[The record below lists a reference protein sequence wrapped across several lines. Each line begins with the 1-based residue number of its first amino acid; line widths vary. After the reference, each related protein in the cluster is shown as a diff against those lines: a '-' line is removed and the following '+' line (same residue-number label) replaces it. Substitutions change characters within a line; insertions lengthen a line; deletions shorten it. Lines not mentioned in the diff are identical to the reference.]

1 MPTPSP
7 VAADSTGLAD
17 SSWISRVRDALRDYP
32 KYTTDAWT
40 SDGSNGVVAYTG
52 APLTV
57 SKPPINSGSLLVRD
71 NTAGQNYTV
80 RTSGVPGATEVLVN
94 YDTGEI
100 QWLAAPAVS
109 HAIQISYQAVR
120 WTDDSITAALYAGL
134 RAMFP
139 RVGKTYTD
147 TSIPIRVNVWDYTL
161 PVWAQDP
168 RARVT
173 KVEIAD
179 PYIPTE
185 PFVPMDNWERVGLT
199 QLHIPRAQRYS
210 PVARLRVSGWGP
222 YLTLGDLE
230 PQLYELPKWYA
241 LGVLLPHQE
250 TKRIREDTM
259 VPLTQEGGQA
269 PGLLV
274 QTGDYFARRFEQE
287 LDRLAR
293 TAGPG
298 YSVAIRTVYQ
308 RGGHR

>member
-1 MPTPSP
+1 MPTPNP
-7 VAADSTGLAD
+7 VAADATGLAD
-17 SSWISRVRDALRDYP
+17 SSWISRVRDSLRDYP
-32 KYTTDAWT
+32 KYIVDSWT
-40 SDGSNGVVAYTG
+40 SDGTGGIVSYTG

-57 SKPPINSGSLLVRD
+57 TKPPINSGSLLVRD
-71 NTAGQNYTV
+71 NTAGTNYTV
-80 RTSGVPGATEVLVN
+80 ITSGTPSASQVLVN

-100 QWLAAPAVS
+100 QWLTAPAAA

-139 RVGKTYTD
+139 RAGKTYTD
-147 TSIPIRVNVWDYTL
+147 TTISIQTNVWDYTL

-168 RARVT
+168 RSRVV
-173 KVEIAD
+173 KIEVAD

-199 QLHIPRAQRYS
+199 QIHLPRSQRYS
-210 PVARLRVSGWGP
+210 PIARLRITGWGP
-222 YLTLGDLE
+222 YLNLGDLE

-250 TKRIREDTM
+250 TKRIREDTL
-259 VPLTQEGGQA
+259 VPLAQEGGQG

-287 LDRLAR
+287 MDRLAR
-293 TAGPG
+293 TMGPG
-298 YSVAIRTVYQ
+298 YAIPIRTTYQ
-308 RGGHR
+308 RMRH